1 MLHIFKYKKKIQSS
15 SFFLGGVMN
24 WMDVMNIAQSM
35 GLSGIDNQYLI
46 DQIYE
51 ISFKLNC
58 INQNQSEKLYNKIL
72 DLSQRGL

>member
-1 MLHIFKYKKKIQSS
+1 
-15 SFFLGGVMN
+15 MN